1 MCSLL
6 ESFFDTMDELHV
18 DFRRRLED
26 IEQEARP
33 APLPSAGTEH
43 AAHTTHSDK
52 YEEIRY
58 PLGLRP
64 LWTDEHPSAEPV
76 KNSEEKG
83 FSGPV
88 APLLG
93 EPPHAETIVRV
104 MKRQAGTIRRA

>member
-18 DFRRRLED
+18 DFRRRLEA
-26 IEQEARP
+26 IEREAWP
-33 APLPSAGTEH
+33 APVPSVATERG
-43 AAHTTHSDK
+43 HTAHSDK
-52 YEEIRY
+52 FEEIRY

-76 KNSEEKG
+76 KNGEDKG
-83 FSGPV
+83 FVGPV
-88 APLLG
+88 TPLFDQ
-93 EPPHAETIVRV
+93 PPHAETIVRV

>member
-26 IEQEARP
+26 IEREAWP
-33 APLPSAGTEH
+33 ARVPSAGTEC
-43 AAHTTHSDK
+43 AHTSHADK
-52 YEEIRY
+52 FEEIRY

-64 LWTDEHPSAEPV
+64 LWTDEYPSAEPV
-76 KNSEEKG
+76 RTGEEKG
-83 FSGPV
+83 FSGPF
-88 APLLG
+88 APLFG